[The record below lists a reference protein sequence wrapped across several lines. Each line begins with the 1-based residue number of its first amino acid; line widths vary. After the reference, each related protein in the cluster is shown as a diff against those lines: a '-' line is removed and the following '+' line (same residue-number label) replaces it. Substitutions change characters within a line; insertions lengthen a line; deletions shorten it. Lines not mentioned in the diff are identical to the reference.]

1 MKQLLFI
8 LIVLLSSTINAQ
20 TDEYSGSYA
29 FYVKAKKGEIIDYK
43 LTLNA
48 DHTFLFTSYVNNNT
62 NEYFQKGKG
71 TWSVENKIVKFT
83 TEPTD
88 LDKEHNLNFSGS
100 TARLIKKSPR
110 DTSDKIIPTALQF
123 YKSKIFWIANLKL
136 LRSD

>member
-1 MKQLLFI
+1 
-8 LIVLLSSTINAQ
+8 
-20 TDEYSGSYA
+20 
-29 FYVKAKKGEIIDYK
+29 
-43 LTLNA
+43 
-48 DHTFLFTSYVNNNT
+48 VNNNT
-62 NEYFQKGKG
+62 NEYYQKGKG

-83 TEPTD
+83 TEPAD